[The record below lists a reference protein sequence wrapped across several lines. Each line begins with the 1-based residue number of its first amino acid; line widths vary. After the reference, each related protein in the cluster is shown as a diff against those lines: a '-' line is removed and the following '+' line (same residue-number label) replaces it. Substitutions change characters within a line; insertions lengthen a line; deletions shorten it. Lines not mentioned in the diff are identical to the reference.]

1 MTSAADAIG
10 LAEVVLPSLDGP
22 TTCVSC
28 RTAEMNN
35 SVERKKPFGSARFMG
50 CPTHGMPK
58 EDGCP
63 YCYVIANNLPFLPS
77 MKGHCPY
84 HGVPSAVR
92 SR

>member
-1 MTSAADAIG
+1 MSAAADAIG
-10 LAEVVLPSLDGP
+10 LTEVALPSLDMSR
-22 TTCVSC
+22 TRVSC
-28 RTAEMNN
+28 QTAEMNN
-35 SVERKKPFGSARFMG
+35 SVERKRPFGSGRLMG

-77 MKGHCPY
+77 MKGHCQY
-84 HGVPSAVR
+84 HGAPSAVR